1 MNLLEVMAF
10 MAKNDLDI
18 ARSDAFV
25 SGLSVKQGAHV
36 TMGTDMKTLINIQTE
51 KYIPVLFCINHEQYK
66 LISSGETDLEI
77 LKSKSKK

>member
-10 MAKNDLDI
+10 MAENNLDI

-25 SGLSVKQGAHV
+25 SGQSVKQGAHI

-51 KYIPVLFCINHEQYK
+51 KYTPVLFCINTEQYI
-66 LISSGETDLEI
+66 LISSGETDVET
-77 LKSKSKK
+77 LKSKQ